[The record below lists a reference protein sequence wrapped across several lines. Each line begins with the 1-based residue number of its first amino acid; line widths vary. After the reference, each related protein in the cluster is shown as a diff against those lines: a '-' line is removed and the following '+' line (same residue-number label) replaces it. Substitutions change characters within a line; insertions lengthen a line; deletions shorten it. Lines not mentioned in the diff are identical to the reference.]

1 MGSPGT
7 PHQPAP
13 QPAGMEARQWCG
25 DLRPA
30 DGGRTVTLCGWVDR
44 RRDHGGVIFIDLRD
58 RSGTVQITV
67 DPELAGSDPA
77 AREAFAAAFETA
89 SHLRN
94 ETVLQV
100 SGRLRERPAESINER
115 LATGQVEVVASA
127 ITVLNAVKGNLPFP
141 VSVHDEEN
149 TREELRLRHRYLDLR
164 RERMNGN
171 LRLRHQVVKT
181 IRAFLA
187 GAGPAE
193 AGEGFIEVETPVL
206 TRSTP
211 EGARDYLVP
220 SRVCGGE
227 WFALPQSPQLFKQ
240 LLMVGGLERYYQ
252 IARCFRDEDLRA
264 DRQPEFT
271 QLDMEMSFLDQ
282 EQILAL
288 NERLIAAIWK
298 QVKGV
303 ELPRPFPRLSW
314 HEAMER
320 YGTDRPDTR
329 YGLEL
334 VTVSDLVAGMGFKVF
349 SGAVAAG
356 GAVKVLPVPGGNAAI
371 SNVRI
376 KPGGD
381 VFSEAQKA
389 GAGGLAFIR
398 VRENGEIDTIGAIK
412 DNLSPEVKAELLA
425 RTGAQPG
432 TLLLFGAGDTA
443 TVNKALDRV
452 RQFLARELALVP
464 KDPRAGTSQG
474 AASGAEGA
482 EAGAAEAAASE
493 GWHFLWVVDF
503 PMFDYNAEEQRYE
516 ALHHPF
522 CAPNAEDL
530 GDDPAQWAAK
540 LPGARAQ
547 AYDLVLNG
555 LELGGG
561 SLRIHDS
568 ALQRQV
574 LQTIGLPLEE
584 AERQFGFLL
593 EALDMGAPPHGGI
606 AFGLDRMTMLLAGE
620 ESIRDTIAFPKTQQA
635 RCLMTQAPAG
645 VAGKQLEELHVAST
659 WTEEA

>member
-1 MGSPGT
+1 MRSHG
-7 PHQPAP
+7 
-13 QPAGMEARQWCG
+13 CG
-25 DLRPA
+25 DLRA
-30 DGGRTVTLCGWVDR
+30 DHAGQTVQLCGWVDR
-44 RRDHGGVIFIDLRD
+44 SRDHGGVIFIDLRD
-58 RSGTVQITV
+58 RSGSVQITV
-67 DPELAGSDPA
+67 DPELASADASLQA
-77 AREAFAAAFETA
+77 ACAAAFATA

-94 ETVLQV
+94 ETVIQV
-100 SGRLRERPAESINER
+100 QGTLRARPAASINER
-115 LATGQVEVVASA
+115 LATGAIEVLASS
-127 ITVLNAVKGNLPFP
+127 ITVLNAVKGTLPFP

-164 RERMNGN
+164 RARMNHN
-171 LRLRHQVVKT
+171 LRLRHRTVQA
-181 IRAFLA
+181 IRAFV
-187 GAGPAE
+187 E
-193 AGEGFIEVETPVL
+193 AEGFIEVETPVL

-271 QLDMEMSFLDQ
+271 QLDMELSFVDQ
-282 EQILAL
+282 EQILDL

-298 QVKGV
+298 AVKGI
-303 ELPRPFPRLSW
+303 ELPLPFPRLTW

-329 YGLEL
+329 YGMEL
-334 VTVSDLVAGMGFKVF
+334 VTVSDLVADMGFKVF

-356 GAVKVLPVPGGNAAI
+356 GSVKVLPVPGGNEAI

-398 VRENGEIDTIGAIK
+398 VRENGEIDSIGAIK
-412 DNLSPEVKAELLA
+412 DNLSEAKKAELLE
-425 RTGAQPG
+425 RTGAKPG

-452 RQFLARELALVP
+452 RQYLARELGLVP
-464 KDPRAGTSQG
+464 KDRDNDR
-474 AASGAEGA
+474 
-482 EAGAAEAAASE
+482 
-493 GWHFLWVVDF
+493 WNFLWVVDF
-503 PMFDYNAEEQRYE
+503 PMFEFNAGENRLE

-522 CAPNAEDL
+522 CAPNSADL
-530 GDDPAQWAAK
+530 GDDPAQWATT
-540 LPGARAQ
+540 LPTARAQ

-574 LQTIGLPLEE
+574 LQAIGLPLEE
-584 AERQFGFLL
+584 AERQFGFLM

-606 AFGLDRMTMLLAGE
+606 AFGLDRLVMLLAGE

-635 RCLMTQAPAG
+635 RCLMTRAPAD
-645 VAGKQLEELHVAST
+645 VAVKQLEELHVAST
-659 WTEEA
+659 WVEQED

>member
-1 MGSPGT
+1 MRSNG
-7 PHQPAP
+7 
-13 QPAGMEARQWCG
+13 CG
-25 DLRPA
+25 DLRKQHI
-30 DGGRTVTLCGWVDR
+30 DKQVQLCGWVDR

-67 DPELAGSDPA
+67 DPDLGA
-77 AREAFAAAFETA
+77 EAFAVAE
-89 SHLRN
+89 HLRS

-100 SGRLRERPAESINER
+100 EGKVRGRPAESLNEK
-115 LATGQVEVVASA
+115 LATGAVEVLASS
-127 ITVLNAVKGNLPFP
+127 ITVLNSVKGNLPFP

-164 RERMNGN
+164 RKRMNDN
-171 LRLRHQVVKT
+171 LRLRAQT
-181 IRAFLA
+181 IQAARRFL
-187 GAGPAE
+187 E
-193 AGEGFIEVETPVL
+193 DEGFIEVETPVL

-211 EGARDYLVP
+211 EGARDYVLP
-220 SRVCGGE
+220 SRVCGGD

-240 LLMVGGLERYYQ
+240 LLMVGGIERYYQ
-252 IARCFRDEDLRA
+252 VARCFRDEDLRA

-271 QLDMEMSFLDQ
+271 QLDIEMSFMDQ
-282 EQILAL
+282 EQILEL
-288 NERLIAAIWK
+288 NESLICAIWK
-298 QVKGV
+298 AVKGI
-303 ELPRPFPRLSW
+303 ELPRPFPRMTW
-314 HEAMER
+314 HDAMER

-329 YGLEL
+329 YGMEL
-334 VTVSDLVAGMGFKVF
+334 VTVSDIVKEMGFKVF
-349 SGAVAAG
+349 SGAVKSG
-356 GAVKVLPVPGGNAAI
+356 GAVKVIAVPGGNDAL

-381 VFSEAQKA
+381 VFGEAQAA

-398 VRENGEIDTIGAIK
+398 VREGGEIDTIGAIK
-412 DNLSPEVKAELLA
+412 DNLSDAQKQELLS

-452 RQFLARELALVP
+452 RQYLARELDMVQA
-464 KDPRAGTSQG
+464 DRDNDQ
-474 AASGAEGA
+474 
-482 EAGAAEAAASE
+482 
-493 GWHFLWVVDF
+493 WNFLWVVDF
-503 PMFDYNAEEQRYE
+503 PMFEFNSDENRFE

-530 GDDPAQWAAK
+530 GNDPSEWAK
-540 LPGARAQ
+540 TLPQARAQ

-574 LQTIGLPLEE
+574 LQTVGLPLEE
-584 AERQFGFLL
+584 AQEQFGFLMD
-593 EALDMGAPPHGGI
+593 ALDVGAPPHGGL
-606 AFGLDRMTMLLAGE
+606 AFGVDRMVMLLAGE

-635 RCLMTQAPAG
+635 RCLMTNAPGA
-645 VAGKQLEELHVAST
+645 VAGKQLEELHVSST
-659 WTEEA
+659 WVEESDAAAN